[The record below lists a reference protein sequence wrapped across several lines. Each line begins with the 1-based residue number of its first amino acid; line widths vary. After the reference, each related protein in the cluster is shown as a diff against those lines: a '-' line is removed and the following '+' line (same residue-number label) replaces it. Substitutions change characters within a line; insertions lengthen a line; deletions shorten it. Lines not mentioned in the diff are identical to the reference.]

1 MVRGKNIVVSFI
13 AVVSLFANLSW
24 ANEPAVPLDGIT
36 KPVSDVDLS
45 FVQPGKVTAVLV
57 EKGDVV
63 EQGEMLVTL
72 DDEVELIQKKILQD
86 RSENRVPVDL
96 ARVELAQNRKNLENV
111 QRAHA
116 KGATSDWE
124 VDQATLAVDTA
135 LLNLKVREFE
145 HSQDTLKLESLLGQI
160 ERLSIKSPGQGIVED
175 IMIEPGETVQAMVP
189 VIRLVNINPLK
200 IDLPVPVDQAVTL
213 GSGQKATV
221 TFADTTEL
229 EATIT
234 HIASIADAAAATRT
248 VTLLL
253 ENGKDRPAGERVTV
267 MFQEKKGLN

>member
-63 EQGEMLVTL
+63 EQGEVLVTL

-189 VIRLVNINPLK
+189 VIRLVDINPLK

-213 GSGQKATV
+213 ESGQKATV

-267 MFQEKKGLN
+267 LFQEKKGLN